1 MPSQT
6 MTVAASPTTN
16 WAECMGNGGSPT
28 TGTSLRANAGTTAA
42 NARTMAML
50 FTAGTAIPAGSTID
64 AATLRMDPV
73 NVVSDDANLR
83 IYYEA
88 AVNPATFNTTTRTPE
103 ALSRS
108 TASVELVQ
116 TGFASGGGYGE
127 VHITTLLQDRV
138 ATLGGIDE
146 GHTLALIL
154 RGRQDAV
161 AGQVFSIN
169 QPSGAQGPELV
180 VEWTAPE
187 ASSSPARSRMSL
199 GIGIGI
205 GLGC

>member
-1 MPSQT
+1 MASQT
-6 MTVAASPTTN
+6 LTVAASPTTN
-16 WAECMGNGGSPT
+16 WAECMGNGGTPT
-28 TGTSLRANAGTTAA
+28 TGTTIRANSGTSAA
-42 NARTMAML
+42 NARTMALL

-64 AATLRMDPV
+64 TATLRMDPT
-73 NVVSDDANLR
+73 NTVSDDANLH
-83 IYYEA
+83 IFYEA

-108 TASVELVQ
+108 TASIELVQ
-116 TGFASGGGYGE
+116 PGFASGGGYGE
-127 VHITTLLQDRV
+127 VDITTLLQDRV
-138 ATLGGIDE
+138 TTLGGIDE

-180 VEWTAPE
+180 VEWTAPAA
-187 ASSSPARSRMSL
+187 ASVPARSRMSIAIGM
-199 GIGIGI
+199 GIGF
-205 GLGC
+205 